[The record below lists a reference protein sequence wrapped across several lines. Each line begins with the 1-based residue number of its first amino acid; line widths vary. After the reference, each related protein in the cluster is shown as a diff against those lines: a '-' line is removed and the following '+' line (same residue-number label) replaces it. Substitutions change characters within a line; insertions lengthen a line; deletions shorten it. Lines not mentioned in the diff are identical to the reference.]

1 MLLEVENLYAG
12 YGKIEALHG
21 ISFHVNKGEIVTLI
35 GANGAG
41 KSTTLK
47 AVMRLTPPESPTV
60 ISGDIRFNGESILK
74 TEPHHVVAR
83 LKMDLV
89 PEGRHIF
96 GNLTVSENLKLATWT
111 RKDNNIQK
119 DVDKV
124 FELFPR
130 LKERMH
136 QRSDTLS
143 GGEQQMLAVGRAL
156 MTNCSVLLLDEP
168 SMGLS
173 PLLMYDMFR
182 TLKQLNSDGLTV
194 VVVEQNAR
202 LALQVADRGY
212 VLDTGGI
219 VAEGTAAELADT
231 PEIKAAGNLQ
241 GLKVRVMQNTVALET
256 WKAMGTN
263 AVPMSFAEVF
273 TALETGALDGQEN
286 PLIHM
291 YANKMYEVQKY
302 ITLTNHV
309 YTPCALAV
317 SSKFWKT
324 LKAEDQEALRKAALE
339 AMKFHRK
346 NMTAADID
354 VVVKLKEHGMSVEPL
369 SPAELDK
376 IRELVKPVVA
386 KFTPMVGEEF
396 VKEFYAEIEKAR
408 QGATRPG
415 AGE

>member
-96 GNLTVSENLKLATWT
+96 GNLTVNENLKLATWT

-173 PLLMYDMFR
+173 PILVNEIFTIIEQLHNSGITILL
-182 TLKQLNSDGLTV
+182 
-194 VVVEQNAR
+194 VEQNAKKA
-202 LALQVADRGY
+202 LAVADRAY
-212 VLDTGGI
+212 V
-219 VAEGTAAELADT
+219 
-231 PEIKAAGNLQ
+231 
-241 GLKVRVMQNTVALET
+241 
-256 WKAMGTN
+256 
-263 AVPMSFAEVF
+263 
-273 TALETGALDGQEN
+273 LETGKISMQGSAKEL
-286 PLIHM
+286 
-291 YANKMYEVQKY
+291 
-302 ITLTNHV
+302 
-309 YTPCALAV
+309 
-317 SSKFWKT
+317 
-324 LKAEDQEALRKAALE
+324 AEDDRVRKAYL
-339 AMKFHRK
+339 
-346 NMTAADID
+346 
-354 VVVKLKEHGMSVEPL
+354 
-369 SPAELDK
+369 
-376 IRELVKPVVA
+376 
-386 KFTPMVGEEF
+386 
-396 VKEFYAEIEKAR
+396 
-408 QGATRPG
+408 GA
-415 AGE
+415 